1 MNFWRR
7 LGRTYGLQVA
17 VLLLVIVMVAATSP
31 TFQGVPAMYAVLER
45 LVLLGIV
52 AAGLAVTMIAGELD
66 MSVAS
71 IAVLAGVIAI
81 QAGPLG
87 LIPAIVVAT
96 LAGTLLG
103 ACQGWAIAKLGINSL
118 VFTVGTLILFRGV
131 AWLAAGGKPISL
143 TNLEA
148 TDPLLQR
155 WGIFSPG
162 SLVAIVVLAVLGWFL
177 SRTRFGREIYAI
189 GGARVEATA
198 AGVPVTRS
206 LVIAFTISGTTAALA
221 GALASMKGA
230 SVTPDS
236 FGTLLLTAV
245 AACLIG
251 GISLYGGRG
260 NALHV
265 LLGVVTLSIIAAGMS
280 AQGAQSY
287 LTELLTGLLLLI
299 VIGLDFTLRSL
310 SAQRHLRDAKKNVRE
325 TTHEPAR

>member
-1 MNFWRR
+1 MSHWTR
-7 LGRTYGLQVA
+7 LGRTYGLQIV
-17 VLLLVIVMVAATSP
+17 VLLLVVVVVTSTSP
-31 TFQGVPAMYAVLER
+31 TFQGAPAMYATLER

-66 MSVAS
+66 MSVGS
-71 IAVLAGVIAI
+71 MAVLAGVIAI

-87 LIPAIVVAT
+87 LVPAIVIAT

-103 ACQGWAIAKLGINSL
+103 AAQGWAIARLGINSL

-131 AWLAAGGKPISL
+131 AWLAAGGQPISL
-143 TNLEA
+143 TDLEA

-162 SLVAIVVLAVLGWFL
+162 SIVAIMVLAALGWFL
-177 SRTRFGREIYAI
+177 SRTKFGREIYAI

-198 AGVPVTRS
+198 AGVPVNRS
-206 LVIAFTISGTTAALA
+206 LIIAFAISGTTAALA

-236 FGTLLLTAV
+236 FGTLLLAAV

-260 NALHV
+260 NAVHV
-265 LLGVVTLSIIAAGMS
+265 LLGVLTLSIIAAGMS

-287 LTELLTGLLLLI
+287 VTELLTGLLLLI
-299 VIGLDFTLRSL
+299 VIGLDYTLTRV
-310 SAQRHLRDAKKNVRE
+310 SAQSRLRHAKKSAKEMSRGS
-325 TTHEPAR
+325 AI